1 MICSICLRTPGRR
14 ATLAVINNDRLLLK
28 TQRPSQLLPTSSRT
42 SRVGERN
49 ISTSILRGG
58 GRIASEVLEASSN
71 NTSLEPIF
79 IAHGMMG
86 SGANFASIAKQLHKK
101 TGRKIVTYDARNH
114 GTSFHCDTMSYPEM
128 SSDLIGLIREHHH
141 PEGSVN
147 SGGGVI
153 LMGHS
158 MGGRT
163 VMYTALAHP
172 HIVKKLIV
180 VDVSPCNVDFSTMD
194 ATSWNMAHFFH
205 AMRSVKFLQP
215 SESAAADSK
224 GQKWSISRARQDA
237 DRQLSL
243 RIHDAGIRQWLLMN
257 MVQHPDTKEVGW
269 RHNLDAIQTAFE
281 SDIRTFPAMEADI
294 TYDGPTLFVGGSE
307 SEYIP
312 VSDHPE
318 ILERFP
324 SADFQYIEGAGHWV
338 HAQKPSEFLDIVLDN
353 LK

>member
-1 MICSICLRTPGRR
+1 
-14 ATLAVINNDRLLLK
+14 VINNDRLLLK
-28 TQRPSQLLPTSSRT
+28 THRPSQLLPISNRT
-42 SRVGERN
+42 RAGERN
-49 ISTSILRGG
+49 ISTSFIRD
-58 GRIASEVLEASSN
+58 GRIASEVLGPSSN
-71 NTSLEPIF
+71 DTSLEAIF

-86 SGANFASIAKQLHKK
+86 SGANFASTAKQLHKK

-128 SSDLIGLIREHHH
+128 SSDLIQLIREHDHSR
-141 PEGSVN
+141 GSD
-147 SGGGVI
+147 SRGGGVI

-163 VMYTALAHP
+163 VMYTALTHP
-172 HIVKKLIV
+172 NIVKKLVV

-194 ATSWNMAHFFH
+194 ATSWNMSHFFH

-215 SESAAADSK
+215 SDSAAATDSK

-237 DRQLSL
+237 DRQLSH

-257 MVQHPDTKEVGW
+257 MVQHPGTKEVGW

-281 SDIRTFPAMEADI
+281 SDIRTFPAMEPDNI
-294 TYDGPTLFVGGSE
+294 YDGPTLFVGGSE

-324 SADFQYIEGAGHWV
+324 HASFQYIEGAGHWV
-338 HAQKPSEFLDIVLDN
+338 HAQKPAEFLDIVLDN

>member
-1 MICSICLRTPGRR
+1 MICSICLRTGRR
-14 ATLAVINNDRLLLK
+14 ASLAVIKNDRLLLK
-28 TQRPSQLLPTSSRT
+28 THRPSQFLPTSNLT
-42 SRVGERN
+42 IAGERN
-49 ISTSILRGG
+49 ISTSIIRG
-58 GRIASEVLEASSN
+58 GRIASEVLGSSN
-71 NTSLEPIF
+71 NTSLEPVF

-128 SSDLIGLIREHHH
+128 SSDLIELIKEHHH
-141 PEGSVN
+141 PGGSDTG
-147 SGGGVI
+147 GGGVI

-163 VMYTALAHP
+163 VMYTALTHP

-215 SESAAADSK
+215 SESATDSK

-237 DRQLSL
+237 DRQLSH

-281 SDIRTFPAMEADI
+281 SDIRTFPAMKADVI
-294 TYDGPTLFVGGSE
+294 YDGPTLFVGGSE

-324 SADFQYIEGAGHWV
+324 RADFQYIEGAGHWV
-338 HAQKPSEFLDIVLDN
+338 HAQKPAEFLDIVLDN